1 MQSQQAPIAGD
12 ERYGNFKINKIL
24 QRKGL
29 KRMFLHAYQL
39 SIKYPTNQER
49 LLLEAPLPEDLQHF
63 LKQLRV
69 EK

>member
-1 MQSQQAPIAGD
+1 
-12 ERYGNFKINKIL
+12 
-24 QRKGL
+24 
-29 KRMFLHAYQL
+29 MFLHAYQL